1 MSNYPKDRFD
11 DLPVDLDRRG
21 AHRAPRSRGA
31 KLASFLWGLAA
42 VAVLVIFGLIA
53 MNIIDNIVSGRA
65 GGEQPAATETTG
77 ASPTAT
83 PTPTPAVDPNLS
95 LTVLNG
101 TDIGQVATNYTAKL
115 EEKGWTVDVTDGA
128 DSSNYD
134 TTTVYFPNEATKAA
148 AEQIVSD
155 IGGGTTSMSPEI
167 AGEGQIVV
175 VIGYDLA
182 SA

>member
-42 VAVLVIFGLIA
+42 VAVLVIIGLVA

-77 ASPTAT
+77 ATPTST
-83 PTPTPAVDPNLS
+83 PTPTSAVDPNLS

-101 TDIGQVATNYTAKL
+101 TDIGRVAANFTATL
-115 EEKGWTVDVTDGA
+115 EEKGWSVDVTDGA
-128 DSSNYD
+128 DSSSYD
-134 TTTVYFPNEATKAA
+134 TTTVYYPSDDTKAA
-148 AEQIVSD
+148 AEQIISD
-155 IGGGTTSMSPEI
+155 IGGGEAVMSSEI

-182 SA
+182 QG

>member
-21 AHRAPRSRGA
+21 AHRAPRSRAA

-42 VAVLVIFGLIA
+42 VAVLVIIGLVA
-53 MNIIDNIVSGRA
+53 MNIIDNVVSGRA
-65 GGEQPAATETTG
+65 GGEQPAASETNGATPS
-77 ASPTAT
+77 ASPT
-83 PTPTPAVDPNLS
+83 PTSAVDPNIGV
-95 LTVLNG
+95 TVLNG
-101 TDIGQVATNYTAKL
+101 TDIGKVATNFSAKL
-115 EEKGWTVDVTDGA
+115 KEKGWTIAATDGA
-128 DSSNYD
+128 DSSNYK
-134 TTTVYFPNEATKAA
+134 TTKVYYPNEGTKAA
-148 AEQIVSD
+148 AEQIVAD
-155 IGGGTTSMSPEI
+155 IGGGAAEMSADI